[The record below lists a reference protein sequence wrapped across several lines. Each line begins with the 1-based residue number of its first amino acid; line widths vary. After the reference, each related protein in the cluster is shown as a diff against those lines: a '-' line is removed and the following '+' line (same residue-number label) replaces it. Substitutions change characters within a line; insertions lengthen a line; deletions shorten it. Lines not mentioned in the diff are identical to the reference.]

1 VPQGEGEK
9 AKFIGSCPL
18 EDDPEFLIEEKEWIP
33 AGTLCRIVKSDERGR
48 IIATRRYEKFGEPS
62 RAVALEAVD
71 EDEET
76 GAHDAPAVSLA
87 DARRMIDEAAT
98 QAARE
103 AAAAMLERTQAGA
116 PSVYA
121 QAEEFQER
129 VDRIIERRDQDRRKL
144 LEELRAEVARQNPPT
159 KRGEGAPA
167 DGESLLYGAM
177 AKMAENDPKLAEK
190 IAEHVFPARE
200 DGFLSTVG
208 RSVAESVLSNPQTA
222 QMAIGAGGAIVQQL
236 LGGLGSIFKRAP
248 VEGVAQA
255 ADAPDGAPMPST
267 VQAEQPDP
275 MLQMLEPMRGLIE
288 FITGELVN
296 NEEHDKTLAAINQ
309 AAEANPPLAL
319 GLAAL
324 AQMSSIEVV
333 SLLARFTGQPIL
345 IKLKHGAEWVEILQG
360 ELRGDAAD
368 EEGED
373 APELVPAGSNNGTR
387 AHTAS

>member
-1 VPQGEGEK
+1 
-9 AKFIGSCPL
+9 
-18 EDDPEFLIEEKEWIP
+18 
-33 AGTLCRIVKSDERGR
+33 
-48 IIATRRYEKFGEPS
+48 
-62 RAVALEAVD
+62 
-71 EDEET
+71 
-76 GAHDAPAVSLA
+76 
-87 DARRMIDEAAT
+87 
-98 QAARE
+98 
-103 AAAAMLERTQAGA
+103 
-116 PSVYA
+116 
-121 QAEEFQER
+121 
-129 VDRIIERRDQDRRKL
+129 L

-159 KRGEGAPA
+159 KCGEGAPA

-208 RSVAESVLSNPQTA
+208 RSVAESVLNNPQTA
-222 QMAIGAGGAIVQQL
+222 QMAIGAGGAIVQQI

-255 ADAPDGAPMPST
+255 ADAPEGAPMPST

-275 MLQMLEPMRGLIE
+275 MFAMLEPARGLIE
-288 FITGELVN
+288 FVAVALAN
-296 NEEHDKTLAAINQ
+296 NEDHAPALKAIAQ
-309 AAEANPPLAL
+309 ATENNPQFGL

-360 ELRGDAAD
+360 ELRGDAD
-368 EEGED
+368 EEANED
-373 APELVPAGSNNGTR
+373 APELVPVASNNGAR
-387 AHTAS
+387 AHDNAFDSGARYTP